1 MSLGV
6 VCDVLVWYYSKDL
19 EIFYSEPAVRPLTTG
34 QPDKIDNK

>member
-19 EIFYSEPAVRPLTTG
+19 EIFYSEPARPLTTG
-34 QPDKIDNK
+34 QPDSIDNK